1 MKNNYTLDSISVDDE
16 NYKYINTIR
25 AWSPLTF
32 NNDNDIIDNNYI
44 ITTTNNTNNNIS
56 SYNPI
61 NTNSH
66 TTPTI
71 TTTNNLNTKFNK
83 AYWSSELQQDL
94 NNFHGKFNNDKY
106 IDYRI
111 EQYFTITNIS
121 YNSNRGYIAT
131 CRSLH
136 DDNTQYNRYLTFILT
151 SSVPA

>member
-32 NNDNDIIDNNYI
+32 NNDNDIT
-44 ITTTNNTNNNIS
+44 TTTNNTNSPI

-61 NTNSH
+61 TTNSH
-66 TTPTI
+66 TSTTI

-83 AYWSSELQQDL
+83 AYWSSEMEQDL
-94 NNFHGKFNNDKY
+94 NNFHGNKFNNDKY
-106 IDYRI
+106 IDYRS

-121 YNSNRGYIAT
+121 YNTNRGYIAT

>member
-32 NNDNDIIDNNYI
+32 NNDNIDNNDI

-61 NTNSH
+61 TTNSH

-83 AYWSSELQQDL
+83 AYWSSEMQQDL
-94 NNFHGKFNNDKY
+94 NNFHGNKFDKY